1 MKTFA
6 TLILLAAA
14 AVFPSS
20 CSTPEAMT
28 YAWRGDPAGP
38 TPELV
43 SYQANARMTK
53 YSYRIAAG
61 DTCQMALERNVIFI
75 SYETAGDALILHVK
89 VEHP

>member
-1 MKTFA
+1 
-6 TLILLAAA
+6 
-14 AVFPSS
+14 
-20 CSTPEAMT
+20 
-28 YAWRGDPAGP
+28 
-38 TPELV
+38 
-43 SYQANARMTK
+43 MTK